1 MADIIMI
8 TGGQRSGKSQMAE
21 EMALSL
27 SPKPVYIATARVWD
41 DEFRRRVELHK
52 LRRGP
57 EWTTHE
63 APLDV
68 ASVSLGKDDTVLFD
82 CVTLWATNWFFECGE
97 DSAKALAA
105 MKEQLDRLCAKC
117 RHIIFVTNEIG
128 LGGVAENA
136 MQRLFTDLQGYI
148 NQQIAAMA
156 SEVYMSVSGIP
167 LKLK

>member
-1 MADIIMI
+1 MSDIIMI
-8 TGGQRSGKSQMAE
+8 TGGQRSGKSRLAE
-21 EMALSL
+21 KIALSR
-27 SPKPVYIATARVWD
+27 SPRPIYIATARVWD
-41 DEFRRRVELHK
+41 DEFRHRVELHK

-68 ASVSLGKDDTVLFD
+68 ASVSLSEYDTVLFD

-97 DSAKALAA
+97 DTAKALDV
-105 MKEQLDRLCAKC
+105 MKEQLERLCAKC

-136 MQRLFTDLQGYI
+136 MQRHFTDLQGYI
-148 NQQIAAMA
+148 NQHIADMA